1 MDMSQVF
8 KNDIAELRGKSFYY
22 SRRFAKGEF
31 NVIKPYT
38 HEHYELYY
46 LIRGG
51 RRFFIKNKIYTL
63 NAGDFVLVKPNTL
76 HYTAASQ
83 AESHERI
90 VINFTEEYLMPQL
103 KMQIKRLFDAECV
116 TMPLNKRAEVE
127 EIFSRIAEEYKM
139 GGKYSAV
146 LEQCRLAELLIMI
159 LRLGVD
165 RSGELSAAEN
175 AEGAVDR
182 ALEFINQNLSREI
195 SLDEAAAFAGFSK
208 SHFSKIFKEITGFT
222 FGNYLQLQRLL
233 KAKRL
238 LEKTGGRITEISDEC
253 GFANSGYFSVVFK
266 NHFGMTP
273 LEYRKSVKKAVD

>member
-46 LIRGG
+46 LISGG
-51 RRFFIKNKIYTL
+51 RRFFIKNKIYTV
-63 NAGDFVLVKPNTL
+63 NEGDFVFVKPNTL
-76 HYTAASQ
+76 HYTAASN
-83 AESHERI
+83 AENHERI
-90 VINFTEEYLMPQL
+90 VLNFTEDYLVPQI
-103 KMQIKRLFDAECV
+103 KTHIKRLFDAECV
-116 TMPLNKRAEVE
+116 TIPKDKRGAVE
-127 EIFSRIAEEYKM
+127 EIFSRIAAEYKT

-146 LEQCRLAELLIMI
+146 LEQGYLAELLIMV
-159 LRLGVD
+159 LRAGID
-165 RSGELSAAEN
+165 RISEVSVAEN

-182 ALEFINQNLSREI
+182 VLEYINQNLSREI
-195 SLDEAAAFAGFSK
+195 SLDEAADYAGFSK

-238 LEKTGGRITEISDEC
+238 LEKTSGSITEIADEC
-253 GFANSGYFSVVFK
+253 GFASSGYFSAVFK
-266 NHFGMTP
+266 NHFDMTP
-273 LEYRKSVKKAVD
+273 LRYRKSYRS